1 MHTPSTTDPATRRED
16 DLTLCYDL
24 RIVER
29 ADTSRFPSPIVIHQ
43 EVRLGEH
50 VLHSFH
56 GPTAH
61 RSACE
66 AYRLAAETIERRGV
80 AAVLPKADPARA
92 EQLAL
97 L

>member
-1 MHTPSTTDPATRRED
+1 MNTPSTLNPATRREA
-16 DLTLCYDL
+16 DLALCYDL

-29 ADTSRFPSPIVIHQ
+29 ADTSRFPGIVIHQ
-43 EVRLGEH
+43 EVRLGDH

-66 AYRLAAETIERRGV
+66 AYRLAADTIERHGV
-80 AAVLPKADPARA
+80 AAVLPRVAPARA
-92 EQLAL
+92 EQMPL